1 LCSMISP
8 FRYLGMSEL
17 LKSTPSELFVL
28 KRCIELRCPLCD
40 GCENGVIDVKFGTY
54 WMRCIRV
61 DGTTFVLHYA
71 PIRTP
76 GGVVDL
82 CAAVFHIS

>member
-1 LCSMISP
+1 
-8 FRYLGMSEL
+8 MSEL
-17 LKSTPSELFVL
+17 LESTPSELFVL

-40 GCENGVIDVKFGTY
+40 GCENGVIDAKFGTY

-71 PIRTP
+71 PIRTQR
-76 GGVVDL
+76 
-82 CAAVFHIS
+82 AASWIFVLLYSTSPKHIS